1 MQRRLHFYEN
11 EDSAVPHDGNN
22 VHETNGNGDPNVGRP
37 QPWDSN
43 EEEGSDISFRG
54 VEDGH
59 ARI

>member
-1 MQRRLHFYEN
+1 MKKRMVQFPTMATMYET
-11 EDSAVPHDGNN
+11 D
-22 VHETNGNGDPNVGRP
+22 GNGDPNVGRL

-59 ARI
+59 TRI